1 MISPKRTI
9 RSCSKVEKRGAGFN
23 RHAHGPQVLSLRSHG
38 PTAANP
44 GDPGG
49 RDLFVRVRRLERE
62 RPSRPRAH
70 GPSRSFG
77 GVGPHRSAPSGT
89 SRAEQQRMDAAL
101 LAFDP
106 GRVAAGGRGADPPRA
121 ARSPEAPAPRPTR
134 LL

>member
-1 MISPKRTI
+1 MTSPKRTI
-9 RSCSKVEKRGAGFN
+9 RSCSKVENRGAGFN

-77 GVGPHRSAPSGT
+77 GVGPHRSARSGT

-101 LAFDP
+101 LASDP
-106 GRVAAGGRGADPPRA
+106 RRVTAGGPGADAQKSTPYPEPPAEQPPRI
-121 ARSPEAPAPRPTR
+121 
-134 LL
+134 L